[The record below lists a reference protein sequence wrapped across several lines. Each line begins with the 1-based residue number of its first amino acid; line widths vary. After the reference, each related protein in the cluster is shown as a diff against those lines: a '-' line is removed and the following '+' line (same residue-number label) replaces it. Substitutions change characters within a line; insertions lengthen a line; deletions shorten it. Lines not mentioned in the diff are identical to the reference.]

1 MNTIGKYILIFV
13 LISSCSIQ
21 KLKKYGVYKEL
32 PPKDYNGYVLDTS
45 NVIIDVRTPKE
56 YNKSHIK
63 GAINVSYFGGH
74 FKENFTELDL
84 DTTKTI
90 LIYCETQHRSLMVA
104 NKIYKSGFNTIIDLD
119 KGMRIWRKKELTF
132 EVSDSLKI
140 TN

>member
-21 KLKKYGVYKEL
+21 KLKKNGVYKEL
-32 PPKDYNGYVLDTS
+32 PPEDYYEYVLDTS

-56 YNKSHIK
+56 YSRSHINR
-63 GAINVSYFGGH
+63 AINVSYFGGH
-74 FKENFTELDL
+74 FKENIQELDL

-119 KGMRIWRKKELTF
+119 RGMRIWRKNEMPF
-132 EVSDSLKI
+132 IVWDSLK
-140 TN
+140 

>member
-1 MNTIGKYILIFV
+1 MNRVGKYILIFV

-21 KLKKYGVYKEL
+21 KIKKNGVYKEL
-32 PPKDYNGYVLDTS
+32 PPEKYYEYVLDTS
-45 NVIIDVRTPKE
+45 NVLIDVRTPKE
-56 YNKSHIK
+56 YNRTHIK

-74 FKENFTELDL
+74 FKEDFLELEL

-119 KGMRIWRKKELTF
+119 KGMRTWRKKELTF
-132 EVSDSLKI
+132 VVSDSI
-140 TN
+140 N